1 MPTSVAAPSRLADS
15 SVPLSDAHAQRW
27 STRAFDPDA
36 TVTEQQLTTVLEAAR
51 WAPSASNTQPW
62 RFIVG
67 HRGTPTHDAILTGLI
82 EFNEVWARS
91 ASVLIVNVATTT
103 DASGSTLRWAE
114 YDLGQSVAH
123 LSLQAQLL
131 GLHTHQM
138 GGIYPDTLRD
148 SFGLAPGLVP
158 VSVTALGV
166 LGSADALSEK
176 LQARELAPR
185 TRLSL
190 ADLVL

>member
-1 MPTSVAAPSRLADS
+1 MPTSVAAHSRLAVS
-15 SVPLSDAHAQRW
+15 SVPLSDAHAERW

-62 RFIVG
+62 RFIVAR
-67 HRGTPTHDAILTGLI
+67 RGTAEYDAILAGLI
-82 EFNEVWARS
+82 ESNQVWAQA
-91 ASVLIVNVATTT
+91 ASVLMVNFAKT

-138 GGIYPDTLRD
+138 GGIYPDMLREL
-148 SFGLAPGLVP
+148 FGLAPELVP
-158 VSVTALGV
+158 VSVTALGM
-166 LGSADALSEK
+166 LGSADALPEK

-185 TRLSL
+185 TRLPLSEL
-190 ADLVL
+190 LL